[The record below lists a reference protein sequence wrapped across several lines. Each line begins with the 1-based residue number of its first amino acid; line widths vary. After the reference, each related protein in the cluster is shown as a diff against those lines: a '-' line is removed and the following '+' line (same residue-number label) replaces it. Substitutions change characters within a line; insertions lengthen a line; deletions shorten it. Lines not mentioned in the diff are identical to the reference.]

1 LSLGITATN
10 ENGGEH
16 VRALELPDETKH
28 ALEELKALSERA
40 EAGDKGARREL
51 RLALRRSTPAV
62 IARASDIGRKAQ
74 SMLIRTAAAGD
85 PLVEEALKAR
95 LDVLRGEVAGEE
107 PTPLEALLAERIVAC
122 WMLLELLEALH
133 SAYFARGG
141 GHERPSISYLLQMVK
156 VQESAHRRLLASI
169 QTLARVRK
177 LQAVTPGIQ
186 LNTQINLR

>member
-1 LSLGITATN
+1 M
-10 ENGGEH
+10 
-16 VRALELPDETKH
+16 RALELPDETKH
-28 ALEELKALSERA
+28 ALEELKALSEKA

-141 GHERPSISYLLQMVK
+141 HERPSISYLLQMVK